1 MEPLSMGIASSDLSL
16 RIITLLQKHTYMLGF
31 LVNLKKK
38 KIKDKQL
45 TEREEVMLVIS

>member
-1 MEPLSMGIASSDLSL
+1 MEALSMGVISSDLSL
-16 RIITLLQKHTYMLGF
+16 RIITLLQKHTHMLGI

-45 TEREEVMLVIS
+45 TEREEAMPVIY